1 MKAGEPT
8 VELRPRPRLAY
19 WLGIR
24 AKIILPYVFLA
35 IAVALAGAYVV
46 TQLIVE
52 SVQQR
57 FLQQLQESARLVADR
72 MVGIEQENLAV
83 LRSLAH
89 TEGLAEAVERGDRRT
104 LDQLAYPIAVNGGAE
119 VVDILD
125 RSGTPVLALHH
136 RPGGGP
142 ADYERTLTDVDWNR
156 YPFVRRVLRGESDAR
171 GDKFS
176 GLAEVPWGITIYVA
190 GPIFREDIFVGVLL
204 VGRRLE
210 GLPDD
215 LRRASASHHVTL
227 YAPDGTPLAT
237 TFLSGELTSLRLEP
251 QQAESVLSQGQTWFL
266 RRLASGGRTYD
277 EALGRWEVRGEE
289 TIGLFGAA
297 LAESYLVQASPI
309 TQAQV
314 ILLVAAFFLAVIF
327 LGMLVAQRISRP
339 ILQVAQAAR
348 RVASGNLEQRVDI
361 RTRDEVE
368 EMAQAFNK
376 MLDELKQAQRVR
388 DIFGRAVSPE
398 VSRLL
403 IEATE
408 RGEVALGGE
417 TRVVSILFAD
427 IRGFTALSEG
437 RPPEEVLATLNQVL
451 GKLIAVIGEYN
462 GVVNKFGGDSLLAIF
477 GAPIP
482 QPDHARRAVMA
493 GLEMVQQMAA
503 LNEQRRSRGQG
514 PLSVGI
520 TINTG
525 LVVAGLTG
533 SAERLE
539 YTVIGDTVNVA
550 ARLQELAGHEQ
561 GPSLLITASTAQAL
575 GSEHGLEWVDLGMQ
589 RLRGRVEP
597 VRVYAVRGLAGTGS
611 GGQGWTRT

>member
-1 MKAGEPT
+1 MTANKATAEALPKPARWG
-8 VELRPRPRLAY
+8 
-19 WLGIR
+19 GIR
-24 AKIILPYVFLA
+24 AKITLPYVLLA

-89 TEGLAEAVERGDRRT
+89 TEGLAEAVGRGDRGT
-104 LDQLAYPIAVNGGAE
+104 LDQLAYPVVVNGGAE

-125 RSGTPVLALHH
+125 RNGIPLLALHH

-142 ADYERTLTDVDWNR
+142 ADYERTITVVDWNR
-156 YPFVRRVLRGESDAR
+156 YSFVRKVLQGESDVY
-171 GDKFS
+171 GDKFA
-176 GLAEVPWGITIYVA
+176 GLADTPGGDVLYTA
-190 GPIFREDIFVGVLL
+190 GPIFRDDVLVGAVL

-215 LRRASASHHVTL
+215 LRRASAAHHITL

-237 TFLSGELTSLRLEP
+237 TFLSEEQVDLDLGPE
-251 QQAESVLSQGQTWFL
+251 QARDVEEQEQSWLL
-266 RRLASGGRTYD
+266 RRLSGAGRTYY
-277 EALGRWEVRGEE
+277 EALGVWEVRGGEA
-289 TIGLFGAA
+289 IGLFGAA

-327 LGMLVAQRISRP
+327 LGMLVAQRIARP

-348 RVASGNLEQRVDI
+348 RVASGDLEQRVDI

-368 EMAQAFNK
+368 DMARAFNK

-403 IEATE
+403 IEAAE

-417 TRVVSILFAD
+417 TRVVSVLFAD

-437 RPPEEVLATLNQVL
+437 RPPDEVLATLNEVL

-493 GLEMVQQMAA
+493 GLEMLRQLAVW
-503 LNEQRRSRGQG
+503 NEERQAQGQV
-514 PLSVGI
+514 PISVGI
-520 TINTG
+520 AINTG
-525 LVVAGLTG
+525 EAVAGLTG

-539 YTVIGDTVNVA
+539 YTVIGDAVNVA
-550 ARLQELAGHEQ
+550 ARLQELAGRPET
-561 GPSLLITASTAQAL
+561 SVLLITAATVQAL
-575 GSEHGLEWVDLGMQ
+575 GTGHGLELTDMGMQ
-589 RLRGRVEP
+589 YLRGRTEP
-597 VRVYAVRGLAGTGS
+597 VRVYAVHGLS
-611 GGQGWTRT
+611 PIGG